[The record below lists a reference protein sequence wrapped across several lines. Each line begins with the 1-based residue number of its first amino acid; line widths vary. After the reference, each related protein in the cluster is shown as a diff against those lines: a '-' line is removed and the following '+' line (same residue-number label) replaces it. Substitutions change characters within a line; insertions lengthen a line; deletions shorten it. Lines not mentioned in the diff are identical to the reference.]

1 MQEVN
6 IYINVSHTG
15 HLKKG
20 KGAYSI
26 VLEFYNSSGNM
37 ITREYIDGLK
47 NTTLNRVTIK
57 ACIAAL
63 EYLIKQCKVNLT
75 INSEH
80 VVRAVNEGRWIQWI
94 DTGKNAKGQPAKNM
108 DLWQLLLEQVDKH
121 DVIFNYA
128 ETNPYTAYMSNQ
140 IRKTDIDYKE
150 DEGNV

>member
-1 MQEVN
+1 
-6 IYINVSHTG
+6 
-15 HLKKG
+15 
-20 KGAYSI
+20 
-26 VLEFYNSSGNM
+26 M